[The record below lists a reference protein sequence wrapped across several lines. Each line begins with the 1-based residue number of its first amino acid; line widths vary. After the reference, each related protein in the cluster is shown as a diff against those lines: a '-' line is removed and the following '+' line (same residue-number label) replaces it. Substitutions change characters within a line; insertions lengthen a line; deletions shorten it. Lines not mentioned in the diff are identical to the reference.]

1 MYSEYNP
8 NPKKRLV
15 GDCVIRALTK
25 LLHKSWDDVYI
36 DLAIEG
42 YKAADMPS
50 ANHVWGKYIEEHGY
64 KKMLIPDT
72 CPDCYTIEQFCR
84 DHKEGYFLVATGS
97 HVGNDG
103 GAWWI
108 LILFLFA
115 FMGNGNGWGGYGGG
129 NGAVPYLNADLQR
142 GFDQQAVTGQIANL
156 QAQVGNGFAD
166 NAVAQCQGNANT
178 VAAITGAKDAL
189 NSTLYANQLA
199 NNQAMNSIAM
209 SLQNCCCENR
219 ANIAD
224 LKYTVATE
232 NCQDR
237 QALSDGLRD
246 LMVQNTAN
254 TQAIVNS
261 QQQGFQAIQD
271 KLCQLELDS
280 YKQKVSDQAAEI
292 ASLRGQVSQTA
303 QTAAII
309 ANNEAQT
316 ANLLQRLNPAPVP
329 AYTVANPNCCGYNS
343 GCGCA

>member
-1 MYSEYNP
+1 M
-8 NPKKRLV
+8 
-15 GDCVIRALTK
+15 ALGGNNGGGM
-25 LLHKSWDDVYI
+25 SP
-36 DLAIEG
+36 
-42 YKAADMPS
+42 ADM
-50 ANHVWGKYIEEHGY
+50 AAVMGNGNGWG
-64 KKMLIPDT
+64 
-72 CPDCYTIEQFCR
+72 F
-84 DHKEGYFLVATGS
+84 
-97 HVGNDG
+97 GNDG

-115 FMGNGNGWGGYGGG
+115 FMGNGNWGGYGNGG
-129 NGAVPYLNADLQR
+129 GTPYVAADLQR
-142 GFDQQAVTGQIANL
+142 GFDQQATQGSIAAL

-166 NAVAQCQGNANT
+166 AAIANCQGNANI
-178 VAAITGAKDAL
+178 VAAVTGAKDAV

-199 NNQAMNSIAM
+199 DNQAMNGLAM

-219 ANIAD
+219 AGLAD

-237 QALSDGLRD
+237 QALSNGLRD
-246 LMVQNTAN
+246 LMAQNTAN
-254 TQAIVNS
+254 TQAIIQS
-261 QQQGFQAIQD
+261 QNQGFQGLQD

-316 ANLLQRLNPAPVP
+316 ANLLSRLNPAPIP
-329 AYTVANPNCCGYNS
+329 AYQVANPNCCGVNY
-343 GCGCA
+343 GCGCGA